1 MEERYNVY
9 FAGQVMAGFD
19 ARVVRDKL
27 AKIFNADQATLDK
40 LFSGKAQLI
49 KRDCD
54 AATAAKFKQA
64 LERAGAIPIIKNA
77 ATAAATAATTAA
89 PAPVNAASSSPTSP
103 PTRAMTAA
111 EKIAALAAAPDENR
125 YQQRASDRAAADH
138 RSHTA
143 VGRNETGST
152 TNTDTG
158 TESDNSG
165 IVLAPPGTA
174 VLRAEERVAPVVREV
189 DTSGLAI
196 DASATRLSDAP
207 PPPPA
212 APDTRHLSMGEVG
225 DTIPNLP
232 SAATPLSPNL
242 DGLVLSAAG
251 TDFSDC
257 AAPAAEALP
266 LDLSHLAALPPGD
279 IPLEEL
285 RRRPLPVA
293 TPDTDHITLED

>member
-54 AATAAKFKQA
+54 AATASKYKQA

-77 ATAAATAATTAA
+77 ASAAATAATAAVPA
-89 PAPVNAASSSPTSP
+89 PAPANAPSSSSTSP
-103 PTRAMTAA
+103 PARAMTAA

-125 YQQRASDRAAADH
+125 YQQRAPDSAAADH

-143 VGRNETGST
+143 EASNETGT
-152 TNTDTG
+152 VAAA
-158 TESDNSG
+158 DNSG
-165 IVLAPPGTA
+165 IALAPPGTA
-174 VLRAEERVAPVVREV
+174 VLREEERAAPVVREV

-196 DASATRLSDAP
+196 DATTTRLSDAA

-212 APDTRHLSMGEVG
+212 APDTRHLSMGAVG

-232 SAATPLSPNL
+232 SAATPLTPNL
-242 DGLVLSAAG
+242 DGLALAAAG

-257 AAPAAEALP
+257 ALPAAEALP

-279 IPLEEL
+279 IPLEER

-293 TPDTDHITLED
+293 TPDTDHIRLED